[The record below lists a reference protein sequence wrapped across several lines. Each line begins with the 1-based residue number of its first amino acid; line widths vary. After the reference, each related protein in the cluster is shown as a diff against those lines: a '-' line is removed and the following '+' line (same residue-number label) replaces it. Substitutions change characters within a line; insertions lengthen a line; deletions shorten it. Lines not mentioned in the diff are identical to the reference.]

1 MCVSERE
8 RERKRNDWLLFIW
21 NANCF
26 FVEPGK
32 EQVALFFF
40 QDVKPTSI
48 FYRPTFFANINF
60 FCISPV
66 LIGGR
71 KIIINWISKLTLN
84 LEDTFF
90 WIDYSSNVALWI
102 QIECIVLNGLFSC
115 GPDPIMKIS
124 AYIYAMLKFEHS
136 HRLMK
141 VTWPFSANQRPRIPE

>member
-1 MCVSERE
+1 MCERE
-8 RERKRNDWLLFIW
+8 EEKRLIVVYLKCKLLLRRARER
-21 NANCF
+21 ASSAF
-26 FVEPGK
+26 FLSRR
-32 EQVALFFF
+32 QTNLHFLSADF
-40 QDVKPTSI
+40 
-48 FYRPTFFANINF
+48 FFANINF

-66 LIGGR
+66 LIGSR

-115 GPDPIMKIS
+115 GPDPIKKIS
-124 AYIYAMLKFEHS
+124 AYIYAALKFEHS